1 MKDTFI
7 EIESGDLLRRAAG
20 FKQQGAR
27 LIQILCTRVPEGYE
41 LSYSFDLHYELTH
54 LRLVVPEGG
63 SVMSVTGL
71 YWPAFVWENEIHD
84 LFGLNVEFIAPEVDY
99 KGKFF
104 LLKEPQPWHALSG
117 AQQPKQAVKVN
128 LRSGLGIDAS
138 VKPAAGA
145 APANK
150 AAQGV
155 ATAVAEKP
163 AEAKTA
169 EAAAQ
174 QAAQPAK
181 QTEGGGQHE

>member
-41 LSYSFDLHYELTH
+41 LSYSFDVHYALTH

-138 VKPAAGA
+138 VKPAA
-145 APANK
+145 
-150 AAQGV
+150 QGV

-163 AEAKTA
+163 AEAKKA

-174 QAAQPAK
+174 QAVQSEK